1 MRVNHIQEMADK
13 KKYTV
18 KLNNIDK
25 IEQLLQETYN
35 LACQQFTQIQGEINK
50 IANTTI
56 LKDLDIDGKEKYG
69 KIMNNYISSQQ
80 KSITQKFDIAKLM
93 SEIIKHNGDIDGALK
108 DAAKAHTSLDI
119 KSIRDIVNKAKESND
134 TQVYQLKG

>member
-1 MRVNHIQEMADK
+1 MIVNHIQEMADK

-35 LACQQFTQIQGEINK
+35 LACQQFTQIQAEINK

-69 KIMNNYISSQQ
+69 KIMNNYISLQQ

>member
-1 MRVNHIQEMADK
+1 MIVNHIQEMADK

-35 LACQQFTQIQGEINK
+35 LACQQFTQIQGETNK

-69 KIMNNYISSQQ
+69 KIMNNYISLQQ

>member
-1 MRVNHIQEMADK
+1 MADK

-56 LKDLDIDGKEKYG
+56 LKV
-69 KIMNNYISSQQ
+69 Q
-80 KSITQKFDIAKLM
+80 F
-93 SEIIKHNGDIDGALK
+93 
-108 DAAKAHTSLDI
+108 
-119 KSIRDIVNKAKESND
+119 
-134 TQVYQLKG
+134 

>member
-1 MRVNHIQEMADK
+1 MADK

-50 IANTTI
+50 ISNTTI

-69 KIMNNYISSQQ
+69 KIMNNYISLQQ
-80 KSITQKFDIAKLM
+80 KSITQKFDIAKLTP
-93 SEIIKHNGDIDGALK
+93 EITKPNGDIDGALK

>member
-1 MRVNHIQEMADK
+1 MIVNHIQEMADK

-69 KIMNNYISSQQ
+69 KIMNNYISLQQ

-108 DAAKAHTSLDI
+108 DAAKSHTSLDI

>member
-1 MRVNHIQEMADK
+1 MIVNHIQEMADK

-69 KIMNNYISSQQ
+69 KIINNYISLQQ

>member
-1 MRVNHIQEMADK
+1 MIVNHIQEMADK

-50 IANTTI
+50 ISNTTI

-69 KIMNNYISSQQ
+69 KIMNNYISLQQ

>member
-1 MRVNHIQEMADK
+1 MADK

-69 KIMNNYISSQQ
+69 KIMNNYISLQQ

-134 TQVYQLKG
+134 TQVYQIKDG

>member
-1 MRVNHIQEMADK
+1 MADK

-69 KIMNNYISSQQ
+69 KIMNNYISLQQ

-93 SEIIKHNGDIDGALK
+93 SEIIKNNGDIDGALK